1 VRLLAGSVLGLG
13 TMAVAGCG
21 GGDSAITSRFAPDF
35 AATPHTVSVFG
46 VYRDGQMSSESWLT
60 LGPRVSAALG
70 AGRCEAAYSEPLITS
85 RAAMWSAVED
95 YARSNGPTD
104 ELLGHLAPAAN
115 GDLILVLTV
124 AGHIPEKKSS
134 GGGAIDQP
142 MPQMSPTGMGGRG
155 GMGSGMPGGTSGHQ
169 SHEPSHPGA
178 SGDALDLSA
187 SLYSVP
193 AGTSVGLVSLEYQG
207 QSADEAISLLAGKLA
222 QSLHGAT
229 CVGWNWNAKID
240 EDRLR
245 QIREP

>member
-1 VRLLAGSVLGLG
+1 VKALVRSVVGLG
-13 TMAVAGCG
+13 AMAVAGCG
-21 GGDSAITSRFAPDF
+21 GGDAAMSRFAPDF
-35 AATPHTVSVFG
+35 AATSHTVSVFG

-60 LGPRVSAALG
+60 LGPRISAALG
-70 AGRCEAAYSEPLITS
+70 AGRCDAAYAEPLVTS

-104 ELLGHLAPAAN
+104 ELLAELAPAAS

-124 AGHIPEKKSS
+124 AGHIPEKKS
-134 GGGAIDQP
+134 GGGSAMDQP
-142 MPQMSPTGMGGRG
+142 MPQTNPGMGGRG
-155 GMGSGMPGGTSGHQ
+155 GGMGGMQGASGAHAT
-169 SHEPSHPGA
+169 HESPHPGA

-193 AGTSVGLVSLEYQG
+193 AGHSVGLVSLEYQG
-207 QSADEAISLLAGKLA
+207 QSADEAISLLAAKLA

-229 CVGWNWNAKID
+229 CVGWNWDAKID
-240 EDRLR
+240 QDHLR